1 MARLERVLDYTGTMT
16 PPSRESTSDDGEGSD
31 EDDLPQYTV
40 LRAEPTGDAPPA
52 QDTQEGDVP
61 SSQTS
66 TCEDD
71 LPSTAGDKVRSG
83 NGEIAP
89 VPTQEGDLPPAAGDE
104 VRSSLGEHAPE
115 TTQGGDLPPQTMRDQ
130 ICGPGPSGITA
141 TGFNAILAAIRAA
154 GAPTG
159 HPGAAT
165 IGGATHGSTST
176 TESGDRGRHLAT
188 ESSKG
193 DHKGSTAQTKME
205 EATP

>member
-1 MARLERVLDYTGTMT
+1 ML
-16 PPSRESTSDDGEGSD
+16 PPSRESTSEEEEGSD
-31 EDDLPQYTV
+31 DDAIPPYTV
-40 LRAEPTGDAPPA
+40 LRVEPTGDAPQA
-52 QDTQEGDVP
+52 QGTHEGDAP
-61 SSQTS
+61 PDQLS

-71 LPSTAGDKVRSG
+71 LPSTAVDEVRSG
-83 NGEIAP
+83 NGEYSP